1 MEMNQFH
8 PTCLYN
14 LEVKNFLITEAMRGE
29 GGFLKLP
36 PGVPGGGKR
45 FMDRQDKRGELAPRD
60 VVARAIDRE
69 LKRLGLD
76 YVHLDIS
83 HKPGEV
89 HQEYLPHSYARR
101 VGLEIDTMR
110 EHNTVVAGPP

>member
-29 GGFLKLP
+29 GGLLKLP

-45 FMDRQDKRGELAPRD
+45 FLDRHANPGGLVPRD
-60 VVARAIDRE
+60 VVDRAIDRKHAVKGKGMSVRVDCGGRRIIKKKTHKLE
-69 LKRLGLD
+69 DIRLIV
-76 YVHLDIS
+76 YSVTQNAH
-83 HKPGEV
+83 
-89 HQEYLPHSYARR
+89 
-101 VGLEIDTMR
+101 M
-110 EHNTVVAGPP
+110 